1 MTRYTGLRQLAQ
13 DTHDPF
19 AGHWSAIMWQPE
31 LTGVQAFA
39 IGVLVRSH
47 DEIAFKLM
55 DEPERLACFY
65 STSTLAKDFAW
76 LTSLVRQYL
85 AGLNAAEE
93 IRLPTFNVST
103 TPPRYV
109 SGESAQGVA
118 EALFSKLVAAAA
130 PGMRER
136 KVRDSL
142 DTASLRTLVHRELK
156 RIAGLSYEQIVRE
169 KHQVIHDRGDH
180 LFDVDIVTTAGV
192 GSVISADY
200 EAHASIERNLLRAAQ
215 DVGTY
220 SNCRDKKGRGIFIY
234 APDRPD
240 LSKAHRQ
247 DLEGYLREECWK
259 LEFNGFQV
267 ATNFSPGG
275 LAQDVLAWAEPL
287 IS

>member
-39 IGVLVRSH
+39 IGVLVRGAN
-47 DEIAFKLM
+47 ETAFKLM

-65 STSTLAKDFAW
+65 STATLAKDFAW

-85 AGLNAAEE
+85 AGLQVGEE
-93 IRLPTFNVST
+93 IRLPTFNVSA

-109 SGESAQGVA
+109 SGGSAQGVA
-118 EALFSKLVAAAA
+118 ETLFSQLVAAAA
-130 PGMRER
+130 PGMRKR
-136 KVRDSL
+136 KLRDSL

-156 RIAGLSYEQIVRE
+156 RIAGMSYEQIVRE
-169 KHQVIHDRGDH
+169 NHQIIHDRGDH

-220 SNCRDKKGRGIFIY
+220 GNCRDKKARGIFIY
-234 APDRPD
+234 APDRAD
-240 LSKAHRQ
+240 LTKARRK
-247 DLEGYLREECWK
+247 DLEDYLREECWK

-267 ATNFSPGG
+267 ATNYSPAG
-275 LAQDVLAWAEPL
+275 LAQDVLDWAES
-287 IS
+287 IT